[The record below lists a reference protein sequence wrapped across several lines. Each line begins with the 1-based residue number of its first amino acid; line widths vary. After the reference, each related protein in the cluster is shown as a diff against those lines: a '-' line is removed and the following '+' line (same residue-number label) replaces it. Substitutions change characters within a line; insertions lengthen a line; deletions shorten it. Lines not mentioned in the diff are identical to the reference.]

1 MRIAIVAP
9 YFGVRGGRE
18 QTVYELARG
27 LAERGHFVKVF
38 TTDRTPSGGRAD
50 HKKGEGFEVERIRS
64 LFVAFR
70 LEVPLRLP
78 KLSHFDVVHVISTDD
93 VFTFLFAIA
102 AKISRKPV
110 VATAFTPF
118 ALLKHPRRFLRP
130 FMAFIE
136 LISLISIAISDVVHV
151 KNDIDFELVRRV
163 KRGVVVV
170 PDGVPRYYFDLKPR
184 LDFRR
189 KYGLVG
195 KRIILFVNRIHPLKG
210 PQLLVEAMPE
220 ILRAY
225 PNALAVFIGPDAGYV
240 EELKRLAMK
249 KGVQD
254 SVLFLGFVSEEEKIA
269 AYDAADVVVIPSIGE
284 FTEAFS
290 IVLSEAWA
298 RGKTVVVS
306 ESRAL
311 RSRVKGH
318 GYIFGDY
325 DAKNLAE
332 AVKEALKSPK
342 KAPKVHSW
350 DEVVEMMEKIYE
362 NLFPLQTQKE
372 DYDASQE

>member
-1 MRIAIVAP
+1 MKIAIVAP

-27 LAERGHFVKVF
+27 LAERGHSVKVF
-38 TTDRTPSGGRAD
+38 TTDRTPSGERIN
-50 HKKGEGFEVERIRS
+50 HTKKDERFEVERIKS
-64 LFVAFR
+64 AFVAFR
-70 LEVPLRLP
+70 VEIPLKIP
-78 KLSHFDVVHVISTDD
+78 KLSQFDIVHVISTDD
-93 VFTFLFAIA
+93 IFTFLFAIA
-102 AKISRKPV
+102 AKISKKPV
-110 VATAFTPF
+110 VATVFTPL

-136 LISLISIAISDVVHV
+136 LISLISTAISDFVQV
-151 KNDIDFELVRRV
+151 KNDIDFELVRKI
-163 KRGVVVV
+163 KRNVVVI
-170 PDGVPRYYFDLKPR
+170 PDGIPKYYFNLKPKI
-184 LDFRR
+184 DFRR

-195 KRIILFVNRIHPLKG
+195 KKIILFVNRIHPLKG

-220 ILRAY
+220 ILGAY
-225 PNALAVFIGPDAGYV
+225 RDAFAVFLGQDAGYV
-240 EELKRLAMK
+240 EELKRLVVK

-318 GYIFGDY
+318 GYIFSGY
-325 DAKNLAE
+325 DVGNLAE
-332 AVKEALKSPK
+332 AVKEALKNPK
-342 KAPKVHSW
+342 DAPKVYSW
-350 DEVVEMMEKIYE
+350 DEVVEMMEKVYYE
-362 NLFPLQTQKE
+362 VYKNL
-372 DYDASQE
+372 DR

>member
-1 MRIAIVAP
+1 MKIAIVAP

-18 QTVYELARG
+18 RTVYELARG

-38 TTDRTPSGGRAD
+38 TTDRTPSGERIN
-50 HKKGEGFEVERIRS
+50 HIKKGEGFEVERIKS
-64 LFVAFR
+64 AFVAFR
-70 LEVPLRLP
+70 VEIPLKIP
-78 KLSHFDVVHVISTDD
+78 ELSQFDIVHVISTDD
-93 VFTFLFAIA
+93 IFTFLFTIA
-102 AKISRKPV
+102 AKISKKPV
-110 VATAFTPF
+110 VATVFTPL
-118 ALLKHPRRFLRP
+118 ALLRHPRRVLRP

-136 LISLISIAISDVVHV
+136 LMSLISTAISDFVQV
-151 KNDIDFELVRRV
+151 KNDIDFELVRKI
-163 KRGVVVV
+163 KRNVVVI
-170 PDGVPRYYFDLKPR
+170 PDGIPKYYFNLEPEI
-184 LDFRR
+184 DFRR
-189 KYGLVG
+189 KYGLVV
-195 KRIILFVNRIHPLKG
+195 KKIILFVNRIHPLKG

-220 ILRAY
+220 ILGAY
-225 PNALAVFIGPDAGYV
+225 RNAFAVFLGQDAGYV
-240 EELKRLAMK
+240 EELKRLVVK

-254 SVLFLGFVSEEEKIA
+254 SVLFLGFVSEDEKIA

-318 GYIFGDY
+318 GYIFSGY
-325 DAKNLAE
+325 DAGNLAE

-342 KAPKVHSW
+342 DAPKVHSW
-350 DEVVEMMEKIYE
+350 DEVVEMMEKVYYE
-362 NLFPLQTQKE
+362 VYNQ
-372 DYDASQE
+372 

>member
-1 MRIAIVAP
+1 MKIAIVAP

-18 QTVYELARG
+18 RTVYELARG

-38 TTDRTPSGGRAD
+38 TTDRTPSGERIN
-50 HKKGEGFEVERIRS
+50 HIKKGEGFEVERIKS
-64 LFVAFR
+64 AFVAFR
-70 LEVPLRLP
+70 VEIPLKFP

-93 VFTFLFAIA
+93 IFTFLFTIA
-102 AKISRKPV
+102 AKISKKPV
-110 VATAFTPF
+110 VATVFTPL
-118 ALLKHPRRFLRP
+118 ALLRHPRRVLRP

-136 LISLISIAISDVVHV
+136 LISLISTAISDFVQV
-151 KNDIDFELVRRV
+151 KNDIDFELVRKI
-163 KRGVVVV
+163 KRNVVVI
-170 PDGVPRYYFDLKPR
+170 PDGIPKYYFNLKPEI
-184 LDFRR
+184 DFRR
-189 KYGLVG
+189 KYGLVA
-195 KRIILFVNRIHPLKG
+195 KKIILFVNRIHPLKG

-225 PNALAVFIGPDAGYV
+225 RDTFAVFLGQDAGYA
-240 EELKRLAMK
+240 EKLKGLMVK

-254 SVLFLGFVSEEEKIA
+254 SVLFLGFVSEGEKIA

-318 GYIFGDY
+318 GYIFRDY

-332 AVKEALKSPK
+332 AVKEALRSPK

-350 DEVVEMMEKIYE
+350 DEVVEMIEKVYYE
-362 NLFPLQTQKE
+362 VYNQ
-372 DYDASQE
+372 